1 MNQSLWKKIK
11 KNNEYHDFKKDVD
24 VLIIGAGLSG
34 INTAYFLKDSNLK
47 VCLID
52 DGEIGNGASA
62 YTTGKLTYLQSDIL
76 TKIQNIYDYETA
88 KKYLDSQIYAINLIC
103 NIINENN
110 IDCDLT
116 KNDSYVF
123 TTCDSNKYIIDK
135 IYNFLKKS
143 DIKSELKNKLPID
156 IPCKYSLKVS
166 DTYVFN
172 PVKYM
177 YSLCEIIKEKI
188 NICENV
194 RALNIQ
200 KDNDKYTIN
209 TTKGSIK
216 AKYVVVTT
224 QYPFFVCPGLIP
236 FKTHVEKSHVVSSKI
251 DKIENF
257 NAINVDDEVY
267 SIRYYKDGDSYI
279 IFSSESYKMS
289 NHINYEERQNELDN
303 KFKKLFNLDVNY
315 KWSTHDLI
323 SNDYLPI
330 IGEVEDSL
338 FISTAFNKWGMT
350 NSVLSGKILSDLIL
364 KKDNDF
370 SKLFMPNRKIT
381 LERSINFI
389 KDTLNITKIF
399 VATKINKNKSFYTDR
414 VKFININGKNYGVYI
429 DKNNKKHV
437 IRNLCPH
444 MKCSLLFNFMD
455 KTWDCPC
462 HGSKFDI
469 DGNVIK
475 GPSVYDIKKDI

>member
-52 DGEIGNGASA
+52 DGKIGNGASA

-110 IDCDLT
+110 IDCGLT

-188 NICENV
+188 NICDNV
-194 RALNIQ
+194 RALN
-200 KDNDKYTIN
+200 
-209 TTKGSIK
+209 
-216 AKYVVVTT
+216 
-224 QYPFFVCPGLIP
+224 IP

-303 KFKKLFNLDVNY
+303 KFKKLTSKNRSSCLLYAESEFVLEKSKNNNY
-315 KWSTHDLI
+315 ILI
-323 SNDYLPI
+323 KGNLPI

-399 VATKINKNKSFYTDR
+399 VATK
-414 VKFININGKNYGVYI
+414 
-429 DKNNKKHV
+429 
-437 IRNLCPH
+437 
-444 MKCSLLFNFMD
+444 
-455 KTWDCPC
+455 
-462 HGSKFDI
+462 
-469 DGNVIK
+469 
-475 GPSVYDIKKDI
+475 